1 MHGLYL
7 QNTQVHACDFYIVF
21 IINLQVW
28 RNNKMSAVKFRKDEN
43 ELLQYT
49 RDPQPQIT
57 ASTKPRVLTIISN
70 VDRTSREKVCVRACL

>member
-1 MHGLYL
+1 
-7 QNTQVHACDFYIVF
+7 
-21 IINLQVW
+21 
-28 RNNKMSAVKFRKDEN
+28 MSAVKFRKDEN

-70 VDRTSREKVCVRACL
+70 VDRTSREKVCGNCVANCHTMSSSY